1 MPSIPTWVTTGLLI
15 FAALYTIVQAVRLY
29 LPVYFWTFDR
39 NATRGRAI
47 LAVCAKDTSP
57 NEIARAVP
65 AQACLA
71 RLLKAQDLNPD
82 EEVCKADF
90 RRRVLYCFVAFG
102 LTLIAQFKPDS
113 PAVLMPLS
121 QALLLCAI
129 GMIIG
134 AVARWKHRV
143 NYFTLMG
150 LIAGSNTDPPALAYA
165 NQTSG
170 NDAPAVGYSTVY
182 PLAMFLRILTAQ
194 LLILLLAA

>member
-1 MPSIPTWVTTGLLI
+1 MPFGQSTEQTLI
-15 FAALYTIVQAVRLY
+15 LWPNDTLNFKNKYAFDSHLGHHRPAHFCRALHDRAGSAPLSSRLFLDVRS
-29 LPVYFWTFDR
+29 

-134 AVARWKHRV
+134 AVAR
-143 NYFTLMG
+143 Y
-150 LIAGSNTDPPALAYA
+150 
-165 NQTSG
+165 
-170 NDAPAVGYSTVY
+170 
-182 PLAMFLRILTAQ
+182 RILRTMDVAEAT
-194 LLILLLAA
+194 LKDKGLWKEPEA